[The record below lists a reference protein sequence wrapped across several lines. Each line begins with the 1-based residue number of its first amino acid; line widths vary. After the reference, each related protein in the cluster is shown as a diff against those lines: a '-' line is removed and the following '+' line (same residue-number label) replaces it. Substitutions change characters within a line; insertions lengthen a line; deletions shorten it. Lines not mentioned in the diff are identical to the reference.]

1 MLQPRSCL
9 FTQAPTPTLTSSKP
23 KDTSRYEQQRLEGKT
38 RPFARDSAD
47 MFAAPTTIPIS
58 TPTPTPAVSLRPTT
72 TSSPV
77 LIPLPARGQR
87 DASHGRAR
95 PNRRPQADAIPPSVA
110 ALLALTS
117 IPHPKTSSLRSR
129 GGATQRQRQRLA
141 VDAFLE
147 QTGSAER
154 PLGLALGEE
163 RSPLDLLLSA
173 PDDDDTDTDVVS
185 MSMSMS
191 ASTRSIS
198 SESIPSLDGCSLSLS
213 DDSPPFTPVKT
224 PASLRSRRPMPC
236 RRTHSLSPS
245 LLTPPEDHPLSE
257 TEAYLEEPDFRVSHQ
272 NLEHKQEKNHA
283 EIHWRKPAFFRSNLT
298 ASLRAL
304 RSAAR
309 SLSSLAT
316 PSFISPDD
324 FTTRSIGFIDPQ
336 VPFTDER
343 VPPRLADTPTPAL
356 RRYLNPTTNAPIEAH
371 VPKSLTQTISSTA
384 CTASIQ
390 MQTYR
395 VSRVANGASTPEV
408 VSPPTQATEVA
419 EVEVAAGPLARQRDV
434 RENNDFIRVA
444 VMEMLMRKNGKL
456 DDQKPGRARWA
467 LPPRKPPT
475 KPYEISGD
483 GIPVRW
489 IALTN

>member
-1 MLQPRSCL
+1 
-9 FTQAPTPTLTSSKP
+9 
-23 KDTSRYEQQRLEGKT
+23 
-38 RPFARDSAD
+38 
-47 MFAAPTTIPIS
+47 MFSAPTTIPIS
-58 TPTPTPAVSLRPTT
+58 TPNPTPTAPLRPTT

-95 PNRRPQADAIPPSVA
+95 PNRRPQADAISPSVA

-117 IPHPKTSSLRSR
+117 IPHPKTSSLRPR
-129 GGATQRQRQRLA
+129 GGATQRQRQRQRLT
-141 VDAFLE
+141 VDAILE
-147 QTGSAER
+147 QTASAEK

-163 RSPLDLLLSA
+163 RSPLELLLSA

-213 DDSPPFTPVKT
+213 DASPPFTPVKT

-257 TEAYLEEPDFRVSHQ
+257 TETSVEELDFQVSPQ
-272 NLEHKQEKNHA
+272 TPEHKQEKHHA
-283 EIHWRKPAFFRSNLT
+283 EIHWRKPAFFKSNLT

-316 PSFISPDD
+316 PLSISPDD
-324 FTTRSIGFIDPQ
+324 FTTRSIGSIDPQ

-343 VPPRLADTPTPAL
+343 VPPRLEDAPTPAL

-371 VPKSLTQTISSTA
+371 VPKSRTQTISSTT

-395 VSRVANGASTPEV
+395 VSCVEKGASTPEV
-408 VSPPTQATEVA
+408 ISPRTQATEVA
-419 EVEVAAGPLARQRDV
+419 EVEVAAGPLARQRDL
-434 RENNDFIRVA
+434 RENSDFIRVA
-444 VMEMLMRKNGKL
+444 VMEMLMRKNGKI

-475 KPYEISGD
+475 KPYEISDD